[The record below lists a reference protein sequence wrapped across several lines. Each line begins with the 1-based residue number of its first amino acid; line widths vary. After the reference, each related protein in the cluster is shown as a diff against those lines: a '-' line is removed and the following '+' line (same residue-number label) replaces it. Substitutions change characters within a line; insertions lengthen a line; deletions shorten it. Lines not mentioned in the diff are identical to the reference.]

1 MVYSITDRRSFSKA
15 IDLLHDI
22 RRDERLAPA
31 IMVLVANKTDLVRS
45 RLVGEQGIYGTF
57 NGSRSEQ
64 NRPG

>member
-22 RRDERLAPA
+22 RRDERLSPA
-31 IMVLVANKTDLVRS
+31 IMVLVANKADLVRS
-45 RLVGEQGIYGTF
+45 RLVGEQGIYGIF